1 MYTFAKHFPGLAAL
15 VASVALAG
23 QPVTGPAPARPDPS
37 DPAASVAPKPY
48 ESFLVPKP
56 AESADDGSPADRWIE
71 ANRTVASFDSMSL
84 TMGGS
89 DTGDGRGV
97 GEEQMSSKATTGKD
111 PHAGHAMS
119 TAKPADP
126 HAGHAMRM
134 DMPAKPAAKREAAPT
149 VPGAGVRGADG
160 KTSRPTA
167 TQASPARGTT
177 DPHAGHNM
185 APAAPDPHAGHGDK
199 EKK

>member
-23 QPVTGPAPARPDPS
+23 QPVTGPAPARPNPS

-56 AESADDGSPADRWIE
+56 AESADDGSPADHWIE

-89 DTGDGRGV
+89 NAGDGRGA
-97 GEEQMSSKATTGKD
+97 GEEQMSSKASTGKD
-111 PHAGHAMS
+111 PHAGHSMS
-119 TAKPADP
+119 TAQRADP
-126 HAGHAMRM
+126 HAGHAMPM
-134 DMPAKPAAKREAAPT
+134 DMPAKPAAKREPAPS
-149 VPGAGVRGADG
+149 VAGAGVHRADD
-160 KTSRPTA
+160 KPARSTD
-167 TQASPARGTT
+167 TQASPARGTK

-185 APAAPDPHAGHGDK
+185 APAATDPHAAHSDK
-199 EKK
+199 ERK